1 MKRGLDG
8 QEGVF
13 QQRRGPEN
21 FPPRVLGGTPQN
33 FDQIPGETMA
43 GVQYQYPQQP
53 GHHGSIHHQPHVAPP
68 HPHQQSAVH
77 SSPAQANLGHVQG
90 QQQFQ
95 RLKVED
101 ALSYLDQVKLQ
112 FGNQPQVY
120 NDFLDI
126 MKEFKSQSIDTPGV
140 INRVSNLFKGHPDL
154 IVGFNTFLPPGYKI
168 EVQVNDPTQISV
180 THPGL
185 HGAPPTTQSISTGLP
200 PLPTGPSGGQQLPAA
215 APPAPQQA
223 DKPSTQQ
230 PVQSSLPSSGG
241 GARPRVYQQ
250 GNTPT
255 TIAGPPIPAGHPV
268 PPSSNQP
275 PTSQHQSQ
283 PQPPSQQ
290 QQQQQPPP
298 PPQQSQGQGNQANQP
313 VEFNHAINYVNKIK
327 NRFQGQPEIYKAF
340 LEILHTYQKEQRAVK
355 ESQGVYQP
363 TLTESQV
370 FEQVAKL
377 FQNQEDLLQEFGQF
391 LPDANG
397 SGGTD
402 FSSFSKDV
410 IHARCAP
417 VINDHTSIVKKPL
430 SQTSK
435 KSHLKRPAISSAPS
449 STKKIKISSVKDISL
464 AEAGKHGSLSEFA
477 FFDKVR
483 KALRNQEVYENF
495 LRCLVLFNQEVVSR
509 PELVQLA
516 TPFLG
521 KFPELF
527 RWFKEFLG
535 YKESDKVDH
544 MAPKERSQGELATEI
559 NFTHCKRCGHSY
571 RALPKTYQQPR
582 CTGRSKLC
590 DEVLNDTWVSFP
602 SWSED
607 STFVNSRKT
616 QYEEHIYRCEDERY
630 ELDIVIEVNM
640 ATIRVLENVN
650 KKLQRMSSEEQSK
663 FRMDNALGGTS
674 ETIHRKAIQRIYGD
688 KSHDIIEGLKKNPAV
703 AVPLVLRR
711 LKSKDEEWKDAQRS
725 FNKIWREQNEKY
737 YLKSLDHQGIN
748 FKQNDTRSLR
758 SKSLLNEIESIFDE
772 RQESS
777 VEGGKDNNHPHLML
791 KLYDVHIMEDVAA
804 LIIHH
809 VKRQTSIQKEDKQRI
824 KQLLN
829 HFLPDFVFRERG
841 ELSDDENEDDDDED
855 EDDEDMETDDP
866 LERSSKKEKA
876 ADLKKSRRSLLSNG
890 PINGEQWQAN
900 DVYHLF
906 FVNNNWYLFFR
917 LHNILCERLNKMYKR
932 ARIIAE
938 TEGGI
943 HRKVSREST
952 AFALGLKQPLE
963 VEPEEYYHT
972 LLEMVRNLLDGNM
985 ESTQFEDQLREMFG
999 IHAYV
1004 TFTLDK
1010 VVQNLVRQLQHIVD
1024 ENCLPI
1030 TELYIDE
1037 VKTGGAGGTC
1047 ASAAM
1052 RAGLE
1057 NAYQKKAEQVM
1068 SDENCF
1074 KLIYSKA
1081 DDKITIELLDTE
1093 EDHSEDPVEVEKWSD
1108 YVEKYVNTETTST
1121 ELREQLAKKPVFLP
1135 RNIRQTRQTDENLLK
1150 SEDIRLA
1157 PEKPPPPPINADG
1170 DEALK
1175 GVDIMNNMECQFN
1188 INSYKIVYVVNS
1200 EDYMYRR
1207 TALKKAKESHQ
1218 EVSIKLHTKFRKW
1231 FNSWE
1236 RKNVSRDQEKQVE
1249 RWFMGDIDDLVPCQT
1264 KSRRVD
1270 TDEHKYRRFT
1280 VIYPKED
1287 LTSSKS

>member
-13 QQRRGPEN
+13 QQRRGPES
-21 FPPRVLGGTPQN
+21 FPPRVLSGAPQN
-33 FDQIPGETMA
+33 FDQISGEAMA

-53 GHHGSIHHQPHVAPP
+53 GHHGSIHHQPHVTAP
-68 HPHQQSAVH
+68 HPHQQPAVH
-77 SSPAQANLGHVQG
+77 ASPAQANIGNVQG

-140 INRVSNLFKGHPDL
+140 INRVSNLFRGHPDL

-168 EVQVNDPTQISV
+168 EVLVNDPTQISV

-185 HGAPPTTQSISTGLP
+185 HGQPATTQSISTGLP
-200 PLPTGPSGGQQLPAA
+200 PSLPTGPQ
-215 APPAPQQA
+215 APQPPSAQVPTQQQV
-223 DKPSTQQ
+223 DKPVAPQ
-230 PVQSSLPSSGG
+230 PIPSALTPSAGG
-241 GARPRVYQQ
+241 RPRVFPQ
-250 GNTPT
+250 GTPT
-255 TIAGPPIPAGHPV
+255 TVSGSQTPSGQPV
-268 PPSSNQP
+268 PPSSTVQP
-275 PTSQHQSQ
+275 PTSQQQ
-283 PQPPSQQ
+283 PQSHQPP
-290 QQQQQPPP
+290 QQQPP
-298 PPQQSQGQGNQANQP
+298 QQGQTNQANQP

-410 IHARCAP
+410 IHARTP
-417 VINDHTSIVKKPL
+417 MVNDHTSIVKKPI
-430 SQTSK
+430 SQPSK
-435 KSHLKRPAISSAPS
+435 KSHLKRPTITPSPS
-449 STKKIKISSVKDISL
+449 STKKMKISSVKDISL

-483 KALRNQEVYENF
+483 KALRNQDVYENF
-495 LRCLVLFNQEVVSR
+495 LRCLLLFNQEVVSR

-527 RWFKEFLG
+527 KWFKEFLG

-571 RALPKTYQQPR
+571 RALPKSYQQPR
-582 CTGRSKLC
+582 CTGRTQIC
-590 DEVLNDTWVSFP
+590 NEVLNDTWVSFP

-630 ELDIVIEVNM
+630 ELDIVIEINM
-640 ATIRVLENVN
+640 TTIRVLENVN

-663 FRMDNALGGTS
+663 YRLDNALGGTS

-688 KSHDIIEGLKKNPAV
+688 KAHDIIEGLKKNPAV

-748 FKQNDTRSLR
+748 FKQNDTRGLR

-772 RQESS
+772 RQE
-777 VEGGKDNNHPHLML
+777 VMLDGCKDNGHPHLEL
-791 KLYDVHIMEDVAA
+791 KSYDNHILEDVAS

-809 VKRQTSIQKEDKQRI
+809 VKRQTSIQKEDKQKI
-824 KQLLN
+824 KQLLH
-829 HFLPDFVFRERG
+829 HFLPDFMFRERG
-841 ELSDDENEDDDDED
+841 ELSDDEDEDDDE
-855 EDDEDMETDDP
+855 EDDDEEMETD
-866 LERSSKKEKA
+866 EASEKVSRKEKA
-876 ADLKKSRRSLLSNG
+876 AEIRKSRKSLLSNG
-890 PINGEQWQAN
+890 PVNGEQWQSD

-932 ARIIAE
+932 ALIISE

-943 HRKVSREST
+943 HRKAAKEST
-952 AFALGLKQPLE
+952 AFALGLKQPQI
-963 VEPEEYYHT
+963 EPEEYYNA

-999 IHAYV
+999 IHAYI

-1010 VVQNLVRQLQHIVD
+1010 VVQNLVRQLQHVVD

-1030 TELYIDE
+1030 TELYIE
-1037 VKTGGAGGTC
+1037 ELRTGGGGGTC
-1047 ASAAM
+1047 ATAAL

-1057 NAYQKKAEQVM
+1057 TSYQKKAEQLM
-1068 SDENCF
+1068 ADENCF

-1081 DDKITIELLDTE
+1081 EHKVTIELLDTE

-1150 SEDIRLA
+1150 SEDIRLQ
-1157 PEKPPPPPINADG
+1157 PEKLPATSTTGPGGDG
-1170 DEALK
+1170 ALK
-1175 GVDIMNNMECQFN
+1175 GLDVVNNMECQFN

-1231 FNSWE
+1231 FNEWV
-1236 RKNVSRDQEKQVE
+1236 RKNVSREQEKQVE
-1249 RWFMGDIDDLVPCQT
+1249 RWFMGDIDDLIPCQT
-1264 KSRRVD
+1264 RSRKVE
-1270 TDEHKYRRFT
+1270 TEEHKYRRFS

-1287 LTSSKS
+1287 SLSSKS